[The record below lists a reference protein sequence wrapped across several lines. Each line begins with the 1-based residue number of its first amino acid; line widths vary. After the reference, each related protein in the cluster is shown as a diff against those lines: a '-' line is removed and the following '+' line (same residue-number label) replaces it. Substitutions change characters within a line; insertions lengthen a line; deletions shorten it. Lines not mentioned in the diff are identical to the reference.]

1 MKVER
6 KVMMKNKDGE
16 YWNFI
21 LERFEDFTPM
31 FFEWYISTRLNCNDA
46 IDCVIETSRDNNIVD
61 ELIILKNIQIINNG
75 MIIVPVKI
83 TIEEV

>member
-1 MKVER
+1 MKVEG
-6 KVMMKNKDGE
+6 KVMMKNKDGK

-31 FFEWYISTRLNCNDA
+31 FFEWYVSTRLNCDDA
-46 IDCVIETSRDNNIVD
+46 IDCVIEKSRGNNVD
-61 ELIILKNIQIINNG
+61 DETIILKYIQIINNG